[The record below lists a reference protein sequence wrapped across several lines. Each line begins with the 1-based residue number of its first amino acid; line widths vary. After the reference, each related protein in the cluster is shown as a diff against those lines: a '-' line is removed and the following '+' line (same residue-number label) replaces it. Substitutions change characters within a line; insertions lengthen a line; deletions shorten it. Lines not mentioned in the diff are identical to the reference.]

1 MVDSHYRKD
10 TAPTLLHYCI
20 SLIVGVGIVGG
31 WGWTPSLCLQTLIF
45 EWKSALNFNLWAKF
59 QTFRQLTPQFF
70 RSIPPLLIVIILS
83 SSTFLSAANE
93 TVSQVSDADFD
104 KLMNYDDKCF
114 VRPGSAWR
122 REFISRWIKIPGG
135 RALVA
140 VNHRG
145 DVIGYGCR
153 NPDAIRNKVHFIA
166 PLYADSYEV
175 AWDLIHELSRDV
187 VGQTIVIHLT

>member
-1 MVDSHYRKD
+1 MTLCMTLYVLFRVLFVYIIFAVLVLTVHLCAID
-10 TAPTLLHYCI
+10 TRFNKCNLFTYLLYM
-20 SLIVGVGIVGG
+20 S
-31 WGWTPSLCLQTLIF
+31 
-45 EWKSALNFNLWAKF
+45 N
-59 QTFRQLTPQFF
+59 
-70 RSIPPLLIVIILS
+70 IVIV
-83 SSTFLSAANE
+83 TFLSAANE

-114 VRPGSAWR
+114 VRPGSARR

-135 RALVA
+135 RALMA

-153 NPDAIRNKVHFIA
+153 NPDAIRSKVHFIA

-175 AWDLIHELSRDV
+175 ASDLIHELSRDI
-187 VGQTIVIHLT
+187 VGETIVIHIR